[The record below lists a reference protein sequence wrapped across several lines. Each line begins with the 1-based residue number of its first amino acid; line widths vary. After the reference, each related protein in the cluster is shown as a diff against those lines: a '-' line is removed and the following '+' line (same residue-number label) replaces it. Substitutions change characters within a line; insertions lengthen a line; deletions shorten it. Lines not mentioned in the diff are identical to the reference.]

1 MKLSEIDLNSSHL
14 VVAAASAIATW
25 YLKDPIMQ
33 RKETEMKKNADY
45 VGQRL
50 GEYVVQRLQGF
61 PQKEMYAALEE
72 LTKAVKEVR
81 DELRQ
86 YRRQ

>member
-1 MKLSEIDLNSSHL
+1 MRLSDVDLNSSHL

-25 YLKDPIMQ
+25 YLKEPLMQ
-33 RKETEMKKNADY
+33 RKEAEMRKNADY
-45 VGQRL
+45 MGQRL
-50 GEYVVQRLQGF
+50 GEYVAQRLQGF